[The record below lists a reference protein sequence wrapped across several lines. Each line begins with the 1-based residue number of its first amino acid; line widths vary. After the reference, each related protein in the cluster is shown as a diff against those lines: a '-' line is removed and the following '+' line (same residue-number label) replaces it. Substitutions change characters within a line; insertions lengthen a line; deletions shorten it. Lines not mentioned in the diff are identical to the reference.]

1 MQILIIGG
9 SGRTGR
15 VVIEEAL
22 SKGHTITALV
32 RKSASISP
40 ATGLT
45 IIEGPLTIPS
55 IKNAITSSP
64 VPPTAVIVTLASL
77 RATDSPFSAPVSPP
91 SMMTDAHVAIIAA
104 MKRHGVKKL
113 VTMSAFGVG
122 DSMPNLILPMRLIL
136 NHSGVAYGYR
146 DHFEG
151 EKIIKSG
158 GLDWT
163 IVKPAMLKDGERK
176 EVTVWG
182 DQGKGIGMMPKASRA
197 SVAGFLV
204 QCAESDKWNRM
215 TPVIAD

>member
-1 MQILIIGG
+1 MQILMIGG

-32 RKSASISP
+32 RKQTSLSP
-40 ATGLT
+40 CSGLT
-45 IIEGPLTIPS
+45 IIEGTLTGPS
-55 IKNAITSSP
+55 IEKAIVSSP
-64 VPPTAVIVTLASL
+64 VPPSAVIVTLASV
-77 RATDSPFSAPVSPP
+77 RASDSPFSAPISPP
-91 SMMTDAHVAIIAA
+91 SMMTDAHIALIAA
-104 MKRHGVKKL
+104 MKTHGIRRL

-122 DSMPNLILPMRLIL
+122 DSMPNLILPMRFIL
-136 NHSGVAYGYR
+136 SHSGVAYGYR
-146 DHFEG
+146 DHIGG
-151 EKIIKSG
+151 EKVIRSS

-182 DQGKGIGMMPKASRA
+182 NQGKGIGMMPKASRA

-204 QCAESDKWNRM
+204 KCAGSDEWNGM